1 MDTAFL
7 AGMEQLNRLFFITI
21 GFVLMWFVAF
31 AASKIASRNDK
42 TYGANPAV
50 LFSSIMAILFGVITI
65 FYGLFFA
72 VT

>member
-7 AGMEQLNRLFFITI
+7 AGMEQLKSLFCITI
-21 GFVLMWFVAF
+21 GCVWIWFVAF

-42 TYGANPAV
+42 TYGTNPAV